1 MEANKPFFS
10 NILNS
15 LFNLIVR
22 NVALQ
27 AIVDNNGEKRHVV
40 ALVNQEKTIE
50 NSNLEI
56 RGEIPLPYRINA
68 EAVRQTTGS
77 MRADT
82 PLCAVHLQMD
92 GVQERGEVVA

>member
-1 MEANKPFFS
+1 MKHIRS
-10 NILNS
+10 K
-15 LFNLIVR
+15 IVR

-27 AIVDNNGEKRHVV
+27 VVADNNGEKRHVV

-56 RGEIPLPYRINA
+56 RGEVPLPYRINA
-68 EAVRQTTGS
+68 EAVCQTAGS
-77 MRADT
+77 TRADT
-82 PLCAVHLQMD
+82 PLCADHLQMG

>member
-1 MEANKPFFS
+1 MQHAGIE
-10 NILNS
+10 
-15 LFNLIVR
+15 IVR

-68 EAVRQTTGS
+68 GAVCQTAGS
-77 MRADT
+77 TRADT
-82 PLCAVHLQMD
+82 PLCPLSANGQ
-92 GVQERGEVVA
+92 GAERGEVVA

>member
-1 MEANKPFFS
+1 MRPITIKT
-10 NILNS
+10 
-15 LFNLIVR
+15 VR

-27 AIVDNNGEKRHVV
+27 VVADNNGEKRHVV

-56 RGEIPLPYRINA
+56 SGEISLPYRINTG
-68 EAVRQTTGS
+68 AVCQTAGS
-77 MRADT
+77 TRTDT
-82 PLCAVHLQMD
+82 PLCAVYLQMG

>member
-1 MEANKPFFS
+1 MRPITIKT
-10 NILNS
+10 
-15 LFNLIVR
+15 VR

-27 AIVDNNGEKRHVV
+27 VVADNNGEKRHVV

-68 EAVRQTTGS
+68 EAVCQAAGS
-77 MRADT
+77 TRADT
-82 PLCAVHLQMD
+82 PLCVVHLQMG